1 MCKSYGCDGIKEIRY
16 YSMGGG
22 ERNNEPFNNGGDEIR
37 QLYFLN
43 SLYN

>member
-22 ERNNEPFNNGGDEIR
+22 ERNNEPFNNGGGWNQAVI
-37 QLYFLN
+37 FP
-43 SLYN
+43 